1 VRPHARSLLNT
12 SSQILSDECCY
23 WRAPTNRSHAN
34 NRGVRGSKLFENIVF
49 AQIRDAY
56 QEQIEAHAQSRDQEF
71 DDSDD
76 GPLNWLGPGL
86 GVNGF
91 NAYRV
96 GEPYNTPLQFAYKAA
111 DCRIWYTPEM
121 IEDDGVL

>member
-1 VRPHARSLLNT
+1 L
-12 SSQILSDECCY
+12 
-23 WRAPTNRSHAN
+23 
-34 NRGVRGSKLFENIVF
+34 F

-121 IEDDGVL
+121 IEDDGVLWNRIAELAFTSRVGDVISSEHCVE